1 MEILYNIFTIF
12 FNQVMTNAPLLL
24 GIVTC
29 LGYILLRKSV
39 SVIIKGTIKTIIGF
53 MLLQAGSGI
62 LTSTFKP
69 VVAKMSEV
77 YGINGAISDTYASMM
92 ATIERMG
99 DAYSWVGYAVLLAL
113 ALNICY
119 VLLRRITGIRT
130 IMLTG
135 HIMFQQAGLIA
146 VSFYIFGYSM
156 WTTIICTAILVS
168 LYWGITSNMMYKPTQ
183 EVTDIAVSPSV
194 TSSSLL
200 PGLPIKS
207 RRSPGKKEESVEDLK
222 LPGWLNI
229 FHDNIV
235 STAIVM
241 TIFFGAILLSFGI
254 DTVQA
259 MAGKTHWTIYILQT
273 GFSFAVAIFIITQG
287 VRMFVAELSEA
298 FNGISQRLIP
308 GAVLAIDCA
317 AIYSFAPNA
326 VVWGFMWGTISQR
339 CGWHPGCLR
348 LLDPDYSWLY
358 PDVLL

>member
-1 MEILYNIFTIF
+1 MEILYNVFTVF

-92 ATIERMG
+92 TTIDRMG

-113 ALNICY
+113 ALNIIY

-146 VSFYIFGYSM
+146 VSLYIFGYPM
-156 WTTIICTAILVS
+156 WTTIICTAVLVS

-183 EVTDIAVSPSV
+183 IVTDGCGFSIGHQQQFAAWIAYKVAPY
-194 TSSSLL
+194 L
-200 PGLPIKS
+200 G
-207 RRSPGKKEESVEDLK
+207 KEESVEDLK

-241 TIFFGAILLSFGI
+241 TLFSAPFCSPSVLMWCRRWRGKPTGRFTSCRPVSLSPWLFSSLLRACVCSSPNCLKLS
-254 DTVQA
+254 TV
-259 MAGKTHWTIYILQT
+259 
-273 GFSFAVAIFIITQG
+273 S
-287 VRMFVAELSEA
+287 LSA
-298 FNGISQRLIP
+298 
-308 GAVLAIDCA
+308 
-317 AIYSFAPNA
+317 
-326 VVWGFMWGTISQR
+326 
-339 CGWHPGCLR
+339 
-348 LLDPDYSWLY
+348 
-358 PDVLL
+358 

>member
-168 LYWGITSNMMYKPTQ
+168 LYWGITSNMG
-183 EVTDIAVSPSV
+183 VSPP
-194 TSSSLL
+194 T
-200 PGLPIKS
+200 
-207 RRSPGKKEESVEDLK
+207 
-222 LPGWLNI
+222 
-229 FHDNIV
+229 
-235 STAIVM
+235 
-241 TIFFGAILLSFGI
+241 
-254 DTVQA
+254 
-259 MAGKTHWTIYILQT
+259 
-273 GFSFAVAIFIITQG
+273 
-287 VRMFVAELSEA
+287 
-298 FNGISQRLIP
+298 
-308 GAVLAIDCA
+308 
-317 AIYSFAPNA
+317 
-326 VVWGFMWGTISQR
+326 
-339 CGWHPGCLR
+339 
-348 LLDPDYSWLY
+348 
-358 PDVLL
+358 

>member
-1 MEILYNIFTIF
+1 MEILYNIFTVF

-24 GIVTC
+24 GIVT

-146 VSFYIFGYSM
+146 VTLF
-156 WTTIICTAILVS
+156 ILATPCGRPLS
-168 LYWGITSNMMYKPTQ
+168 APRFWFRSTG
-183 EVTDIAVSPSV
+183 A
-194 TSSSLL
+194 L
-200 PGLPIKS
+200 PPI
-207 RRSPGKKEESVEDLK
+207 
-222 LPGWLNI
+222 
-229 FHDNIV
+229 
-235 STAIVM
+235 
-241 TIFFGAILLSFGI
+241 
-254 DTVQA
+254 
-259 MAGKTHWTIYILQT
+259 
-273 GFSFAVAIFIITQG
+273 
-287 VRMFVAELSEA
+287 
-298 FNGISQRLIP
+298 
-308 GAVLAIDCA
+308 
-317 AIYSFAPNA
+317 
-326 VVWGFMWGTISQR
+326 
-339 CGWHPGCLR
+339 
-348 LLDPDYSWLY
+348 
-358 PDVLL
+358 

>member
-1 MEILYNIFTIF
+1 MEILYNVFTVF

-29 LGYILLRKSV
+29 TGYILLRKSV

-92 ATIERMG
+92 ATIDRMG

-113 ALNICY
+113 ALNIIY

-146 VSFYIFGYSM
+146 VSLYIFGYPM
-156 WTTIICTAILVS
+156 WTTVICTAVLVS

-183 EVTDIAVSPSV
+183 DVTDGCGFSIGHQQQFASG
-194 TSSSLL
+194 LL
-200 PGLPIKS
+200 TKS
-207 RRSPGKKEESVEDLK
+207 RRTWAKKKRVLK
-222 LPGWLNI
+222 ISNCL
-229 FHDNIV
+229 
-235 STAIVM
+235 
-241 TIFFGAILLSFGI
+241 
-254 DTVQA
+254 
-259 MAGKTHWTIYILQT
+259 AG
-273 GFSFAVAIFIITQG
+273 
-287 VRMFVAELSEA
+287 
-298 FNGISQRLIP
+298 
-308 GAVLAIDCA
+308 
-317 AIYSFAPNA
+317 
-326 VVWGFMWGTISQR
+326 
-339 CGWHPGCLR
+339 
-348 LLDPDYSWLY
+348 
-358 PDVLL
+358 

>member
-1 MEILYNIFTIF
+1 MEILYNIFTVF

-113 ALNICY
+113 ALNIGY

-135 HIMFQQAGLIA
+135 HNHVPAGGA
-146 VSFYIFGYSM
+146 DRGV
-156 WTTIICTAILVS
+156 
-168 LYWGITSNMMYKPTQ
+168 
-183 EVTDIAVSPSV
+183 
-194 TSSSLL
+194 LL
-200 PGLPIKS
+200 
-207 RRSPGKKEESVEDLK
+207 
-222 LPGWLNI
+222 
-229 FHDNIV
+229 H
-235 STAIVM
+235 
-241 TIFFGAILLSFGI
+241 
-254 DTVQA
+254 
-259 MAGKTHWTIYILQT
+259 
-273 GFSFAVAIFIITQG
+273 
-287 VRMFVAELSEA
+287 
-298 FNGISQRLIP
+298 
-308 GAVLAIDCA
+308 
-317 AIYSFAPNA
+317 
-326 VVWGFMWGTISQR
+326 
-339 CGWHPGCLR
+339 LR
-348 LLDPDYSWLY
+348 LS
-358 PDVLL
+358 DVDHHYLHGGSGVPVLGDHLQYDV

>member
-1 MEILYNIFTIF
+1 MEILYNVFTVF

-113 ALNICY
+113 ALNIIY

-146 VSFYIFGYSM
+146 VFLYILGYPM
-156 WTTIICTAILVS
+156 WTTILCSAVLAS

-183 EVTDIAVSPSV
+183 EVTDGCGFSIGHQQQFASWIAYKVAPY
-194 TSSSLL
+194 L
-200 PGLPIKS
+200 
-207 RRSPGKKEESVEDLK
+207 GKKEESVEDLK

-241 TIFFGAILLSFGI
+241 TLFFGAILLSFGI
-254 DTVQA
+254 DVVQA
-259 MAGKTHWTIYILQT
+259 MAGKTHWRVYILQT
-273 GFSFAVAIFIITQG
+273 GLILRGGDFHHHAGRAY
-287 VRMFVAELSEA
+287 VRRRTVGSL
-298 FNGISQRLIP
+298 QRYLPAPDP
-308 GAVLAIDCA
+308 GR
-317 AIYSFAPNA
+317 
-326 VVWGFMWGTISQR
+326 GT
-339 CGWHPGCLR
+339 GHR
-348 LLDPDYSWLY
+348 LCRYL
-358 PDVLL
+358 

>member
-1 MEILYNIFTIF
+1 
-12 FNQVMTNAPLLL
+12 
-24 GIVTC
+24 
-29 LGYILLRKSV
+29 
-39 SVIIKGTIKTIIGF
+39 
-53 MLLQAGSGI
+53 
-62 LTSTFKP
+62 
-69 VVAKMSEV
+69 MSEV

-92 ATIERMG
+92 ATIDHMG

-146 VSFYIFGYSM
+146 VTLFIFGYSM
-156 WTTIICTAILVS
+156 WTTIICTAILVCS
-168 LYWGITSNMMYKPTQ
+168 TGASSNMMYKPTQ
-183 EVTDIAVSPSV
+183 EVTDGCGFSIGHQQQFASLIAYKVAPF
-194 TSSSLL
+194 L
-200 PGLPIKS
+200 
-207 RRSPGKKEESVEDLK
+207 GKKEESVEDLK

-259 MAGKTHWTIYILQT
+259 MAGKVHWTVYILQT

-298 FNGISQRLIP
+298 FNGISS
-308 GAVLAIDCA
+308 A
-317 AIYSFAPNA
+317 
-326 VVWGFMWGTISQR
+326 
-339 CGWHPGCLR
+339 
-348 LLDPDYSWLY
+348 
-358 PDVLL
+358 

>member
-1 MEILYNIFTIF
+1 MEILYNIFTVF

-92 ATIERMG
+92 ATIDRMG
-99 DAYSWVGYAVLLAL
+99 EAYSWVGYAVLLAL

-146 VSFYIFGYSM
+146 VS
-156 WTTIICTAILVS
+156 S
-168 LYWGITSNMMYKPTQ
+168 L
-183 EVTDIAVSPSV
+183 
-194 TSSSLL
+194 SSATHVDDHHLHRGAGVALL
-200 PGLPIKS
+200 GHYLQ
-207 RRSPGKKEESVEDLK
+207 
-222 LPGWLNI
+222 
-229 FHDNIV
+229 HD
-235 STAIVM
+235 
-241 TIFFGAILLSFGI
+241 
-254 DTVQA
+254 VQA
-259 MAGKTHWTIYILQT
+259 DSG
-273 GFSFAVAIFIITQG
+273 SD
-287 VRMFVAELSEA
+287 R
-298 FNGISQRLIP
+298 R
-308 GAVLAIDCA
+308 
-317 AIYSFAPNA
+317 
-326 VVWGFMWGTISQR
+326 
-339 CGWHPGCLR
+339 LR
-348 LLDPDYSWLY
+348 LLHRSPAAVRLVDCLQSGAPYLGKKRRALKTSSCRAG
-358 PDVLL
+358 

>member
-1 MEILYNIFTIF
+1 MAILYNIFTVF

-92 ATIERMG
+92 ATIDRMG
-99 DAYSWVGYAVLLAL
+99 EAYSWVGYAVLLAL

-146 VSFYIFGYSM
+146 VSFFIFGYGM
-156 WTTIICTAILVS
+156 WTTIICTAVLVS
-168 LYWGITSNMMYKPTQ
+168 LYWGITSNMMFKPTQ
-183 EVTDIAVSPSV
+183 LVTDGCGFSIGHQQQFASWIAYKVAPY
-194 TSSSLL
+194 L
-200 PGLPIKS
+200 
-207 RRSPGKKEESVEDLK
+207 GKKEESVEDLK

-254 DTVQA
+254 DVVQA
-259 MAGKTHWTIYILQT
+259 MAGK
-273 GFSFAVAIFIITQG
+273 
-287 VRMFVAELSEA
+287 
-298 FNGISQRLIP
+298 NP
-308 GAVLAIDCA
+308 
-317 AIYSFAPNA
+317 
-326 VVWGFMWGTISQR
+326 
-339 CGWHPGCLR
+339 
-348 LLDPDYSWLY
+348 LDGLY
-358 PDVLL
+358 PADRFLLRGGHFHHYPGRADVRRRTVRSLQRYLATPDPRRGAGD

>member
-1 MEILYNIFTIF
+1 MEILYNVFTVF

-29 LGYILLRKSV
+29 IGYILLRKSV
-39 SVIIKGTIKTIIGF
+39 SVIVKGTIKTIIGF

-69 VVAKMSEV
+69 VVAKMSDV

-113 ALNICY
+113 ALNIIY

-146 VSFYIFGYSM
+146 VFFFILGYSM
-156 WTTIICTAILVS
+156 WTTIICAAVLVS

-183 EVTDIAVSPSV
+183 EVTDNCGFSIGHQQQFASWIAYKIAPY
-194 TSSSLL
+194 L
-200 PGLPIKS
+200 
-207 RRSPGKKEESVEDLK
+207 GKKEESVEDLK

-241 TIFFGAILLSFGI
+241 TVFLVRFCSLL
-254 DTVQA
+254 A
-259 MAGKTHWTIYILQT
+259 
-273 GFSFAVAIFIITQG
+273 
-287 VRMFVAELSEA
+287 
-298 FNGISQRLIP
+298 LIP
-308 GAVLAIDCA
+308 FRRWRGKLTGRSISCKPASSLQWRFSLSSRACVCLSP
-317 AIYSFAPNA
+317 SFPKPLTVFLSA
-326 VVWGFMWGTISQR
+326 
-339 CGWHPGCLR
+339 
-348 LLDPDYSWLY
+348 
-358 PDVLL
+358 